1 MEFDLEGPDLSDA
14 YRILTAV
21 VSPRPIA
28 WVSTLSSTGVTNL
41 APFSFFNVFGTKPP
55 IVAFA
60 PGNRSDGSPKDT
72 AKNIIDTGE
81 FVINMVSVALAQDMV
96 DSSIALPPETSE
108 IDIAKIV
115 TVPSRKVVP
124 PRVQASPASLECKL
138 FEVKQIGENRMIIGT
153 VVQAHI
159 EDQLFDSNLEF
170 NQEMYSPLGRMAS
183 PSWYTQT
190 SSLLNVTPK
199 S

>member
-28 WVSTLSSTGVTNL
+28 WVSTLSSAGITNL

-60 PGNRSDGSPKDT
+60 PGNRPDGSPKDT

-81 FVINMVSVALAQDMV
+81 FVINMVSGALAQDMV
-96 DSSIALPPETSE
+96 DSSIALPPDSSE
-108 IDIAKIV
+108 IDIANIA
-115 TVPSRKVVP
+115 TLPSCKVAP
-124 PRVQASPASLECKL
+124 PRIQASPASLECKL
-138 FEVKQIGENRMIIGT
+138 FEVKQIGENRMIVGT
-153 VVQAHI
+153 VVQVHA
-159 EDQLFDSNLEF
+159 DDRLFDSNLEF
-170 NQEMYSPLGRMAS
+170 NQEKYSPLGRMAS
-183 PSWYTQT
+183 PSWYTR
-190 SSLLNVTPK
+190 SDSLLKVTPK